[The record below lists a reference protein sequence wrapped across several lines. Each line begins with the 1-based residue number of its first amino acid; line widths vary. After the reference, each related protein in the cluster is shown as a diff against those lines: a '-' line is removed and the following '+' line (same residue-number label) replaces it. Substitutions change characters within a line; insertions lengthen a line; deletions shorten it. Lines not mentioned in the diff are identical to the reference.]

1 MIRRFKEIP
10 MKLVSSSDRWT
21 ATMAFTKDNGRK
33 QSFQQHTS
41 TCQII
46 LSNKKAIYE
55 IFYYAS
61 SQKKEKEEKI
71 DTDGRTM
78 ACMTSVLCIIL
89 FISHFNMM

>member
-1 MIRRFKEIP
+1 MKKLIKQINKSITHLIRRFKEIP

-21 ATMAFTKDNGRK
+21 GTMAFTKDNGRK

-61 SQKKEKEEKI
+61 SQKKKKKKKKLIQMEEQWH
-71 DTDGRTM
+71 
-78 ACMTSVLCIIL
+78 V
-89 FISHFNMM
+89 